1 MCCGGKDEDSK
12 EREANYRKANYSDP
26 NYEGEP
32 MNAAFAKGPAEKR
45 HCTDICC
52 CMIFI
57 AFCVGMGYV
66 AMIGLA
72 DGDPKSLKNT
82 YDADSNPPPITFHNI
97 LSEDLW
103 EIPWL

>member
-1 MCCGGKDEDSK
+1 MCCGGKDEDQNA
-12 EREANYRKANYSDP
+12 RVANYRKANYSDP

-32 MNAAFAKGPAEKR
+32 MNADFAQGPAEKR

-66 AMIGLA
+66 AMMGLA
-72 DGDPKSLKNT
+72 DGAPEKLKYM
-82 YDADSNPPPITFHNI
+82 YDADGRFLDPIF
-97 LSEDLW
+97 
-103 EIPWL
+103 